1 MLQYSDLLNFNW
13 TPKEMNR
20 FLLTFL
26 FLNIGLFSSS
36 VFAETNTFQTKQE
49 YNRPKFNQ
57 HKSMLEVNANSQ
69 ESKLN
74 EQQNVD
80 FFEIAKQYQ
89 EKEAEPT
96 SFTDNTVN
104 MSAHERSLYYLRNH
118 DNVGIQREIRDQQF
132 RSLKQQRDKGVISND
147 TYKEKVYKI
156 LDKPN
161 FR

>member
-13 TPKEMNR
+13 TSKEMNR

-89 EKEAEPT
+89 EKETEPT

-147 TYKEKVYKI
+147 IYKEKVYKI

>member
-13 TPKEMNR
+13 TSKEMNR

-89 EKEAEPT
+89 EKETEPT

-104 MSAHERSLYYLRNH
+104 MSAHEHSLYYLRNH

-147 TYKEKVYKI
+147 IYKEKVYKI

>member
-36 VFAETNTFQTKQE
+36 VFAETNTFQMKQE

-57 HKSMLEVNANSQ
+57 YKSMLEVNANSQ
-69 ESKLN
+69 ESKVN
-74 EQQNVD
+74 KQQNVD

-89 EKEAEPT
+89 EKETEPT

-147 TYKEKVYKI
+147 AYKEKVYKI

>member
-13 TPKEMNR
+13 TSKEMNR

-132 RSLKQQRDKGVISND
+132 RSLKQQRDKGVITND
-147 TYKEKVYKI
+147 AYREKVYKI

>member
-13 TPKEMNR
+13 TSKEMNR

-147 TYKEKVYKI
+147 AYKEKVYKI